1 MNGVWRETGRLLSQS
16 KLRAR
21 AWIAGAGGLA
31 LAVGMVLPTE
41 ATATNGSR
49 LNPPMLTCADATQV
63 SLDVQVCGGASGT
76 PAGFVLRWLEGEE
89 WLADAIKCTAHFG
102 RFAQRLKP
110 GQCITVNLGELLA
123 DQSNNTTCTAALK
136 CGTTY
141 TIKGWA
147 KATATKQISLKSAA
161 LSCSTLECSPPGDGC
176 TFTQGYW
183 KAHGPTPKGNNEY
196 VWPQSVKD
204 DGLFIGNPLYT
215 AVQLLSIFNQE
226 PKGNGLVS
234 LAHQLIAAKLNIANG
249 ANPSAIAATITA
261 ADALIG
267 ALIVPPIG
275 GGELTPAQTSALND
289 ALTDYNEGATGPGH
303 CPPTS

>member
-1 MNGVWRETGRLLSQS
+1 M
-16 KLRAR
+16 
-21 AWIAGAGGLA
+21 AGGRDQVHRPFWA
-31 LAVGMVLPTE
+31 L
-41 ATATNGSR
+41 
-49 LNPPMLTCADATQV
+49 CA
-63 SLDVQVCGGASGT
+63 ASQ
-76 PAGFVLRWLEGEE
+76 AR
-89 WLADAIKCTAHFG
+89 
-102 RFAQRLKP
+102 
-110 GQCITVNLGELLA
+110 QCITVNLGELLA

-136 CGTTY
+136 CRTAY

-249 ANPSAIAATITA
+249 SNPSAIAATITA

-275 GGELTPAQTSALND
+275 GGELTPDQTSALND

>member
-1 MNGVWRETGRLLSQS
+1 M
-16 KLRAR
+16 
-21 AWIAGAGGLA
+21 
-31 LAVGMVLPTE
+31 GMVLPTE

-49 LNPPMLTCADATQV
+49 LNPPILTCADATQV

-161 LSCSTLECSPPGDGC
+161 LSCSTLECSPPGAGC

-183 KAHGPTPKGNNEY
+183 KTHGPTPKGNNEY

-204 DGLFIGNPLYT
+204 DGLFIGNPLYN

-249 ANPSAIAATITA
+249 SNPSAIAATITA

-275 GGELTPAQTSALND
+275 GGELTPAQTSALNE